1 MHESFKG
8 IYGYYERVRR
18 SSIYML
24 IGKIVIGKVAYADN
38 QTVDKTR
45 LWHMRLGHVSEK
57 GLQELG
63 KQNLLGGDKI
73 DSLGFC
79 EQCVL
84 GKAKRVKF
92 GALEQTKQRK
102 FWNVSIKIYEGH
114 LKPLLIQMA
123 DILY

>member
-24 IGKIVIGKVAYADN
+24 IGKIVIGEVAYADN

-73 DSLGFC
+73 DSIGFC
-79 EQCVL
+79 EQCGWERPREL
-84 GKAKRVKF
+84 NL
-92 GALEQTKQRK
+92 ALEQTKQRK
-102 FWNVSIKIYEGH
+102 FWNVSIKIYGGH

>member
-1 MHESFKG
+1 M
-8 IYGYYERVRR
+8 
-18 SSIYML
+18 
-24 IGKIVIGKVAYADN
+24 
-38 QTVDKTR
+38 
-45 LWHMRLGHVSEK
+45 W
-57 GLQELG
+57 
-63 KQNLLGGDKI
+63 
-73 DSLGFC
+73 
-79 EQCVL
+79 L